1 MLITLHVI
9 YLNSTINSQIAN
21 LLLNLGKE
29 EDVIVLSTN

>member
-21 LLLNLGKE
+21 LLLNLNKKK
-29 EDVIVLSTN
+29 DIIILSTN